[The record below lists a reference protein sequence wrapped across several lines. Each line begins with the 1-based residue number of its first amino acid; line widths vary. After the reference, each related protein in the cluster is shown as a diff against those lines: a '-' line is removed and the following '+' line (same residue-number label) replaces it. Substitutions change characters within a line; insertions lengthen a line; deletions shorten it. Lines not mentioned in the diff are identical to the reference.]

1 LVKSCGLTSSPL
13 PRVGDAVIIESQ
25 SPPANLLSEYSIFF
39 NQVIDDTV
47 LMLVHPSSHAS
58 DEK

>member
-1 LVKSCGLTSSPL
+1 VNLYRRGRGRGD
-13 PRVGDAVIIESQ
+13 RVSARHEAQ

-39 NQVIDDTV
+39 NQVIDDAV
-47 LMLVHPSSHAS
+47 LMLFHPSSNAS